1 MKGFQFRLQAVLT
14 LREQAEQNAQ
24 QNCARAYAVVAA
36 AAACA
41 RLAEEAMAAS
51 DESRRAQL
59 AAGARADQIEQW
71 RAFGVR
77 LGEQQAARARELAE
91 ARGRAEETWRLLLI
105 ATQRRE
111 ALERLRRR
119 QRLLHTSQAARE
131 EQKVLDEMSGR
142 GPRLAEAWRES
153 AANT

>member
-1 MKGFQFRLQAVLT
+1 MVQTVR
-14 LREQAEQNAQ
+14 
-24 QNCARAYAVVAA
+24 
-36 AAACA
+36 
-41 RLAEEAMAAS
+41 
-51 DESRRAQL
+51 
-59 AAGARADQIEQW
+59 IE
-71 RAFGVR
+71 
-77 LGEQQAARARELAE
+77 AE

-142 GPRLAEAWRES
+142 GPRLAEAWRKS